1 MGGQDSEPG
10 TNQEN
15 LPVVLPR
22 AATLVNDGFEKTLI
36 SYKQFE
42 FKPIIPVTFR
52 GVSMELLA
60 PPQVNMTGSCF
71 KFCCSREDSASTNG
85 DSFIVFFPFPKGHPG
100 FTLPLIIKA
109 VFDYLGLAG
118 DTRLLQAYLYIYT
131 YIEDTWYLPKWPA
144 SHLLN
149 TKKKYHHR
157 KRTLP
162 NFQIR
167 SFKGIFSFEFSPIRI
182 FQKRFPEMEYTK
194 CIQIRTTVCW
204 IYLPFHP
211 AGCRWNPLASK
222 VPLFFLQPVKFI

>member
-71 KFCCSREDSASTNG
+71 KFCCSREESASTNG
-85 DSFIVFFPFPKGHPG
+85 DSFIVFFH
-100 FTLPLIIKA
+100 
-109 VFDYLGLAG
+109 
-118 DTRLLQAYLYIYT
+118 
-131 YIEDTWYLPKWPA
+131 
-144 SHLLN
+144 
-149 TKKKYHHR
+149 
-157 KRTLP
+157 
-162 NFQIR
+162 FQ
-167 SFKGIFSFEFSPIRI
+167 KGIQGLHYHWS
-182 FQKRFPEMEYTK
+182 
-194 CIQIRTTVCW
+194 
-204 IYLPFHP
+204 
-211 AGCRWNPLASK
+211 
-222 VPLFFLQPVKFI
+222 

>member
-1 MGGQDSEPG
+1 MGGQDLEPG

-60 PPQVNMTGSCF
+60 PPQVKYDWQF
-71 KFCCSREDSASTNG
+71 SREDSASTNG
-85 DSFIVFFPFPKGHPG
+85 DSFIEGHPR
-100 FTLPLIIKA
+100 FTLPLIIIA

-131 YIEDTWYLPKWPA
+131 YIEDT
-144 SHLLN
+144 
-149 TKKKYHHR
+149 
-157 KRTLP
+157 
-162 NFQIR
+162 
-167 SFKGIFSFEFSPIRI
+167 
-182 FQKRFPEMEYTK
+182 
-194 CIQIRTTVCW
+194 
-204 IYLPFHP
+204 
-211 AGCRWNPLASK
+211 
-222 VPLFFLQPVKFI
+222 